1 MKIVLAIPYNPLE
14 EIGGLEIGTV
24 RLARSLERIGHTTKI
39 IAIGKSGSDEGINID
54 GKQNMA
60 EICEWLIRNHKDF
73 DILSWMEIFPGS
85 GEINMQCLVSGL
97 LRSFGKKVFL
107 MVATSGNLRNRGGV
121 GFTRTL
127 IQNTMDGYVISNSG
141 QVSEFENYGIKN
153 NIYPIGFG
161 VDTENTFYP
170 AEASEKMELRKKLN
184 LPLNKLI
191 VLFIGRFVE
200 MKRPI
205 FLLEACRSLSEIY
218 RNSVLV
224 IVGSGM
230 GQHDSIEEQAI
241 EMSKKCKN
249 IILREFSHDLKSADY
264 FRASDIFVL
273 PSDREGQPN
282 VMLEAMA
289 SGIPVIGSAIPGITE
304 LLKNDEN
311 GLTFSVNDSKEF
323 ANLIKKLAKDEKA
336 RKEFGIAGRELI
348 CREKSLDYVARQY
361 QALYEK

>member
-24 RLARSLERIGHTTKI
+24 RLARSLERIGHTTRI
-39 IAIGKSGSDEGINID
+39 ITKGKSGSVEGINIA

-60 EICEWLIRNHKDF
+60 EICEWLVGNHKEF
-73 DILSWMEIFPGS
+73 DILNWMEIFPDG
-85 GEINMQCLVSGL
+85 GEIDMQCLASGL

-107 MVATSGNLRNRGGV
+107 MVATSGNLKNRGGT
-121 GFTRTL
+121 GFTKTL
-127 IQNTMDGYVISNSG
+127 VQNTMDGYVISNFG
-141 QVSEFENYGIKN
+141 QVLEFENYGIKN
-153 NIYPIGFG
+153 NVYPIGFG

-170 AEASEKMELRKKLN
+170 AGISEKIELRKKLD
-184 LPLNKLI
+184 LPLDKTI

-200 MKRPI
+200 RKRPI
-205 FLLEACRSLSEIY
+205 FLLNAWQSLPDIY
-218 RNSVLV
+218 QNAVLV

-230 GQHDSIEEQAI
+230 GQHDSIEKRVI
-241 EMSKKCKN
+241 EISKRCKN

-304 LLKNDEN
+304 LLKNGEN
-311 GLTFSVNDSKEF
+311 GITFPVDDSKAF
-323 ANLIKKLAKDEKA
+323 ADLIKKFVRNKRA

-348 CREKSLDYVARQY
+348 CKEKSLDHVARQY
-361 QALYEK
+361 QALYER